1 MMVIHSSLFVT
12 KVMVKRMALF
22 VPEVVKELLQVVANA
37 RKHDVFFD
45 NFFTSL
51 SLLED
56 LKNMSLVAIGTI
68 RSNKVPGLPN
78 PSNAEMAKKDRGLM
92 SVCNINDVCLV
103 CWVDNNVVRAAS
115 YHLTY

>member
-1 MMVIHSSLFVT
+1 MMAIHSSLFLI
-12 KVMVKRMALF
+12 KVMVKRMTLLG
-22 VPEVVKELLQVVANA
+22 PEVVKELLKVVASA

-56 LKNMSLVAIGTI
+56 LKNMSLVAIDNI
-68 RSNKVPGLPN
+68 RSNKAPGLPS
-78 PSNAEMAKKDRGLM
+78 PSNAEMANKDRGFM

-103 CWVDNNVVRAAS
+103 CWVDNKVVRVAS
-115 YHLTY
+115 NHLTY